1 MKGVK
6 QMTNTLVK
14 IRKLKPVEGSIYFT
28 LAEDDYDGPAVYCG
42 TIEKI
47 GTEDMKMSKEITL
60 NDVLA
65 VIDAGMDIDVV
76 DDEGNEIYC
85 GACDPSVPILKE
97 YGNRVVTRI
106 SKYDNEVVHLDKLE
120 DKDRYNIPGIKIEL

>member
-1 MKGVK
+1 MKGAK

-42 TIEKI
+42 TIE
-47 GTEDMKMSKEITL
+47 EDIQMSMSREITL
-60 NDVLA
+60 NDVLT
-65 VIDAGMDIDVV
+65 VIDAGIDINVV

-97 YGNRVVTRI
+97 YSNRVVTCI
-106 SKYDNEVVHLDKLE
+106 SKYDNEVVHMDKFE
-120 DKDRYNIPGIKIEL
+120 DKDRYNISGIKIEL